1 MFDRIRRLGSDTAIY
16 GVSTVLGRFLT
27 FLLTPLYTHVLLPG
41 DLGIVAM
48 IYAYIAV
55 LNVVYGYGMESAYM
69 KYVSTLEQGSKRQ
82 VFSVPFFSVS
92 MSGLVFSAALG
103 LFAAPAAEVIGVP
116 AQHTV
121 LIVYA
126 AVILFLDVL
135 ALIPFAAL
143 RMAHRPKLFASIKL
157 IGIVVNV
164 VTNVLL
170 LFWARMG
177 IAGIFLSNVISSGL
191 VVALLLPTVVSQLE
205 FSRPRG
211 LLRAL
216 LAFGLPSVPAGLA
229 AMMIQVI
236 NRPILEALRGKE
248 ALGVFQAN
256 FRLGIF
262 MMLIVSMF
270 DFAWRPFFLSHA
282 SDSDA
287 RQLFARVLTY
297 FVLLTTGVFLVLS
310 FFLPAVVTAPLFFG
324 HPLIAAPYWDG
335 LPIISV
341 ILLAYLFLG
350 VYNNF
355 MAGVYIEK
363 KTRALPPITA
373 AGAVVNI
380 TANYALIPPF
390 GLMGAAYATL
400 LSYVAM
406 AVLLFVASQRW
417 YPVPYEWRRIGT
429 IVLSAAAVFV
439 PAQFCGDDP
448 VGLLAKI
455 FLLVLFALLMLG
467 MRFLAPSER
476 EGIAAFFRRGQARPE
491 RTDPP
496 QVDPS

>member
-27 FLLTPLYTHVLLPG
+27 FLLTPLYTHILIPG

-55 LNVVYGYGMESAYM
+55 LNVVYGYGMESSYM
-69 KYVSTLEQGSKRQ
+69 KYVSTLEVGTERQ

-92 MSGLVFSAALG
+92 LTALVFSAALVVLAG
-103 LFAAPAAEVIGVP
+103 PAAEVINVP
-116 AQHTV
+116 GEHAELV
-121 LIVYA
+121 VYA
-126 AVILFLDVL
+126 SCILFLDAV

-143 RMAHRPKLFASIKL
+143 RMAHRPKLFAAIKL
-157 IGIVVNV
+157 VGITVNV
-164 VTNVLL
+164 LTNVLL

-177 IAGIFLSNVISSGL
+177 ITGIFLSNVISSGL
-191 VVALLLPTVVSQLE
+191 VVILLAPTILRRLE
-205 FSRPRG
+205 GGMPRG

-236 NRPILEALRGKE
+236 NRPILEALKGKE

-282 SDSDA
+282 SDKDA

-297 FVLLTTGVFLVLS
+297 FVLLATGIFLVLS
-310 FFLPAVVTAPLFFG
+310 LFLPAIVTAPIFFG
-324 HPLIAAPYWDG
+324 HPLIASPYWSG
-335 LPIISV
+335 LPIVSV

-350 VYNNF
+350 LYNNF

-363 KTRALPPITA
+363 KTRSLPPVTA
-373 AGAVVNI
+373 AGAAVNI
-380 TANYALIPPF
+380 ADCTTSRASDSSPRLR
-390 GLMGAAYATL
+390 T
-400 LSYVAM
+400 VA
-406 AVLLFVASQRW
+406 
-417 YPVPYEWRRIGT
+417 RRNKR
-429 IVLSAAAVFV
+429 S
-439 PAQFCGDDP
+439 
-448 VGLLAKI
+448 
-455 FLLVLFALLMLG
+455 
-467 MRFLAPSER
+467 
-476 EGIAAFFRRGQARPE
+476 
-491 RTDPP
+491 
-496 QVDPS
+496 